1 MPERVQW
8 PIVAVLLLAV
18 IAASCSGG
26 QPTLSGNNTFHWQLT
41 GDLDPIPDAV
51 TVDIDGF
58 ETNDATV
65 GLLNDSGHTTICYIS
80 AGSWE
85 EWRPDA
91 NLFPTEMI
99 GKPLDG
105 WPGERWLDIRDLDR
119 LASLMEAR
127 VQMCARK
134 GFDAIEFDNV
144 AAFSNDSGFDIS
156 PDDQLAFNR
165 RLASMARSSGLSPG
179 LKNDPTQVEDLVGDF
194 DWSLVEECVEFGECE
209 SYLPFVNTGKT
220 VFDVEYTLPL
230 DEFCPVTSGL
240 GFVGVAA
247 PLALD
252 GAITACP

>member
-1 MPERVQW
+1 MPKRVAR
-8 PIVAVLLLAV
+8 PIVAALILAMTAV
-18 IAASCSGG
+18 SCSGG
-26 QPTLSGNNTFHWQLT
+26 QPASSGDTFHWQLT
-41 GDLDPIPDAV
+41 GDLDPVPDAV

-58 ETNDATV
+58 ETDDATV
-65 GLLNDSGHTTICYIS
+65 GLLNDLGHTTVCYIS

-91 NLFPTEMI
+91 GSFPPELI

-119 LASLMEAR
+119 MASLMDPR
-127 VQMCARK
+127 VNMCADK

-156 PDDQLAFNR
+156 ADDQLAFNR
-165 RLASMARSSGLSPG
+165 RLASMARSTGLSPG
-179 LKNDPTQVEDLVGDF
+179 LKNDPTQVDDLVGDF
-194 DWSLVEECVEFGECE
+194 DWSLAEECVEFGECE
-209 SYLPFVNTGKT
+209 LYLPFVRAGKT

-247 PLALD
+247 TLELD
-252 GAITACP
+252 GSITPCP